1 MEYQD
6 NTVYVEDDML
16 APAGKRFA
24 NYLIDFAAQYLV
36 GLLIGL
42 FASLIYLL
50 FGMNGFVTWISE
62 MNPIQE
68 LLLSIGIQI
77 LYYGIFETTSSRTLG
92 KLITGTKVVCYDGTK
107 PDAGTIG
114 IRTLCRFIP
123 FEVFSFLGTNA
134 RGWHDS
140 LSKTYVVD
148 VKKYEAA
155 VELKKS
161 FNEIGNEEVL

>member
-24 NYLIDFAAQYLV
+24 NYLIDFGAQYLLA
-36 GLLIGL
+36 LLIGVV
-42 FASLIYLL
+42 ASGLYLL
-50 FGMNGFVTWISE
+50 FEIDGFIIWISE

-68 LLLSIGIQI
+68 FMLGMVIQV
-77 LYYGIFETTSSRTLG
+77 LYYGVFETTSSRSLG

-114 IRTLCRFIP
+114 VRTLCRFIP
-123 FEVFSFLGTNA
+123 FEIFSFLGSNA

-140 LSKTYVVD
+140 ISKTYVVD
-148 VKKYEAA
+148 VKRYEEALQ
-155 VELKKS
+155 LKKS
-161 FNEIGNEEVL
+161 FNEIGKEEAL